1 MGSIIGAIKGSKS
14 TAEVPDIYLWSPTRV
29 AREASKFEVTT
40 SMQELAVGW
49 PSQVTRLVF
58 LEHRGP

>member
-1 MGSIIGAIKGSKS
+1 MKGSKS

-29 AREASKFEVTT
+29 AREASMFEVTT
-40 SMQELAVGW
+40 SMQPLAVGW
-49 PSQVTRLVF
+49 PSQVTRFVF